1 MIGAYKLTEERAE
14 VIKALLKGGEHTH
27 QQIADL
33 AQDLWGISISRELVT
48 SINKGRRWNDDI
60 RSFEM
65 RDGEMVKKPKTG
77 NDFREFGPPPVKRF
91 LTDRDME
98 VIKSLIDK
106 QVQNDQR

>member
-1 MIGAYKLTEERAE
+1 MIGAHKLTEERAE

-27 QQIADL
+27 QQIADM
-33 AQDLWGISISRELVT
+33 ATTLWGITISRELVT

-65 RDGEMVKKPKTG
+65 RDGQVVKKPKTG
-77 NDFREFGPPPVKRF
+77 NDFREFTPTKRF